1 LAVRIERLVEKV
13 GHAALCSLSPLE
25 EEGSGWRGLFK
36 VRVKIPPDLNSLD
49 RPLAAGGER

>member
-36 VRVKIPPDLNSLD
+36 VRVKIPPDLDSLD